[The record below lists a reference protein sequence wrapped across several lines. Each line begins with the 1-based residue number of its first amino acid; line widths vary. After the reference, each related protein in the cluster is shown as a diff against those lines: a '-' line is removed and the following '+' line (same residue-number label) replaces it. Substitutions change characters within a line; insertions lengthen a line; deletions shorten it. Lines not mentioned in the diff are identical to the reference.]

1 MSYPCFREKLKTV
14 TFITRFPSFFPF
26 QCSSKDTSPIFS
38 LFLLTLNLK
47 ASFSKSAY
55 AYAFAA
61 LVTNLD
67 IEVKLRTCMK
77 E

>member
-1 MSYPCFREKLKTV
+1 MTNSLPSQAEKTKQMAKNFNCSQDGLLSY
-14 TFITRFPSFFPF
+14 IY
-26 QCSSKDTSPIFS
+26 PIFS

>member
-1 MSYPCFREKLKTV
+1 MM
-14 TFITRFPSFFPF
+14 FIEDKYFVFSHKMAYSQIFP
-26 QCSSKDTSPIFS
+26 PIFS